1 MRRRLLEGGVLSLA
15 LLVAPV
21 MAHAQSAIIYGSLG
35 NFDIS
40 NDTGK
45 ICHGFEIELGGLT
58 ASDIVGSFSAN
69 SALLSDE
76 VVPMSMSA
84 SSQGAL

>member
-1 MRRRLLEGGVLSLA
+1 MALNADPRPDNRNTHAMTRHWKLS
-15 LLVAPV
+15 
-21 MAHAQSAIIYGSLG
+21 QIISISFVSL
-35 NFDIS
+35 IL
-40 NDTGK
+40 
-45 ICHGFEIELGGLT
+45 I
-58 ASDIVGSFSAN
+58 AAIVGSFSAN